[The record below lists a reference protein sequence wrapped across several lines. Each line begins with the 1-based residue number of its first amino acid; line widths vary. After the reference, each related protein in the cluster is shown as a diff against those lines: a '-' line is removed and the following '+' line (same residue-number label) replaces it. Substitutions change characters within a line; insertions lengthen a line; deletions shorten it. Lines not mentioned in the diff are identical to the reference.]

1 MVPKAP
7 LVTSS
12 SDTIPSSDMTT
23 IDFNRTLNPPCAF
36 TSYIA
41 CSLPPKCNYLPLRI
55 EAGERRY
62 VTTMAQRNLMFML
75 LHHSL
80 LLLLQLRLFECPHLH
95 CYCPHCK
102 LHCKYI
108 SFVHRF

>member
-62 VTTMAQRNLMFML
+62 VTTMAQK
-75 LHHSL
+75 
-80 LLLLQLRLFECPHLH
+80 EPD
-95 CYCPHCK
+95 
-102 LHCKYI
+102 
-108 SFVHRF
+108 VHAPTPLTASPTSTSAV